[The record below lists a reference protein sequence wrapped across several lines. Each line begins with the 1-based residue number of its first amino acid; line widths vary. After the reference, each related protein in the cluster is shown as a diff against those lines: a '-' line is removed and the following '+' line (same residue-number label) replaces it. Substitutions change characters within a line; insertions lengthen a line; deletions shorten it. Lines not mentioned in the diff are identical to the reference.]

1 MSLQSANE
9 FVLFAA
15 KHPAL
20 LEESKTI
27 TANKSAAEA
36 ALAISDL
43 GKREGFDFSP
53 TEAVEIRLDY
63 IEALSDHEL
72 DSVAGGAGDATTAT
86 LTAAGSIVG
95 GQVVMGGGMIGAGV
109 GAGIG
114 TAIAGGSTEESVMAG
129 VKASSQKMDETKSV
143 VQQIFSGW

>member
-36 ALAISDL
+36 ARD
-43 GKREGFDFSP
+43 
-53 TEAVEIRLDY
+53 
-63 IEALSDHEL
+63 
-72 DSVAGGAGDATTAT
+72 
-86 LTAAGSIVG
+86 
-95 GQVVMGGGMIGAGV
+95 
-109 GAGIG
+109 
-114 TAIAGGSTEESVMAG
+114 
-129 VKASSQKMDETKSV
+129 
-143 VQQIFSGW
+143 